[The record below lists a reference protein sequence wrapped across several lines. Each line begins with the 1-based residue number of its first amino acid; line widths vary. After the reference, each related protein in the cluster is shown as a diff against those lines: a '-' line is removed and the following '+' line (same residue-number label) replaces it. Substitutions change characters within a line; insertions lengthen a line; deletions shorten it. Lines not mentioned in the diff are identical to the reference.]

1 MNQVHLGTAHLSDEA
16 LVAEFESCR
25 LPTAHFHHA
34 DHIRLAWIFLGKM
47 DEAEATR
54 RIELAIRRY
63 AEHNG
68 IGQKYHHTITLAWMK
83 LVAAARRATP
93 GAVSFDE
100 FAEQHP
106 ELLAVKN
113 LNNYYTPERLA
124 RPEARSGW
132 LEPDIGPLPWSGP
145 VL

>member
-1 MNQVHLGTAHLSDEA
+1 MDDLRTGTAYLSDESF
-16 LVAEFESCR
+16 VEEFESCR

-34 DHIRLAWIFLGKM
+34 DHIRLAWIFLGQM

-54 RIELAIRRY
+54 RIEQAIRRY
-63 AEHNG
+63 ADYNG
-68 IGQKYHHTITLAWMK
+68 IGQKYHQTITLAWMR

-93 GAVSFDE
+93 HAVCFDE

-132 LEPDIGPLPWSGP
+132 LEPDREPLP
-145 VL
+145 